1 VDMDLKIGK
10 AVVMIILWSIMSKKN
25 PCGIHPQQQHR
36 RTMISLVDIVI
47 LRDSFEV
54 EDDEEEEDSID
65 LNLRDQINDGMWVVV
80 VAAVLL
86 VTTHY

>member
-1 VDMDLKIGK
+1 
-10 AVVMIILWSIMSKKN
+10 
-25 PCGIHPQQQHR
+25 
-36 RTMISLVDIVI
+36 MISLVDIVS

-80 VAAVLL
+80 VVVAVLL